1 MPAGGLS
8 RAPLFRLKKMKYRQ
22 NRVILGAVTDF
33 CLKSVTKVRH
43 ADFSENPD
51 KYGKYEIGLKIVSHF

>member
-8 RAPLFRLKKMKYRQ
+8 RAPLFRPKKMKYRQ
-22 NRVILGAVTDF
+22 NRVILDAVTDF